1 MYINKR
7 FCEVETSIYADN
19 FAIPSMEKGL
29 MIFRQNSE
37 IPTILVL
44 HKLTKPGPPTSAATN
59 MSL

>member
-1 MYINKR
+1 M
-7 FCEVETSIYADN
+7 CGVETCVFTKK
-19 FAIPSMEKGL
+19 FAIPEMKKGT

-37 IPTILVL
+37 IPNIVVL